1 METSETKEESGIA
14 GFREGEVLFDV
25 NRKDDLTHDEIW
37 DDTIL
42 IQQYDEASARVR
54 KMINN
59 RLGTTESEVSEVN
72 TASDRDNKNSK
83 KKRRKARKKAQWHVG
98 DFCRSRF
105 SEDGEIYE
113 ATIISVQSERGKA
126 IVRYV
131 GYNNEEEVSLRSLMK
146 SKGKD
151 FRRMQ
156 EEAAED
162 VQSEMSDLCSSVQE
176 SDMQSDT
183 DGERSS
189 KMKTPR
195 PPGMPQ
201 HRMPPPSFFGSGAQ
215 FNPPPYLPDL
225 PPPPAL
231 AMDVSDDPRTSEAL
245 HTMLMSWYM
254 TGYHTGY
261 YQGLKQAESLK
272 QRKKHK

>member
-83 KKRRKARKKAQWHVG
+83 KKRRKARKKAQ
-98 DFCRSRF
+98 
-105 SEDGEIYE
+105 
-113 ATIISVQSERGKA
+113 
-126 IVRYV
+126 
-131 GYNNEEEVSLRSLMK
+131 
-146 SKGKD
+146 
-151 FRRMQ
+151 
-156 EEAAED
+156 
-162 VQSEMSDLCSSVQE
+162 MSDLCSSVQE